1 MPYPEINKENSMEKD
16 RYDELSDKRRFI
28 IDTIV
33 AVASWMADEDE
44 EVCTQSYWVA
54 RMKNLVAQLRSVDDE
69 KMELVKGWSVSS
81 PQWEE

>member
-1 MPYPEINKENSMEKD
+1 MEKD

-44 EVCTQSYWVA
+44 EVGTQRYWVA